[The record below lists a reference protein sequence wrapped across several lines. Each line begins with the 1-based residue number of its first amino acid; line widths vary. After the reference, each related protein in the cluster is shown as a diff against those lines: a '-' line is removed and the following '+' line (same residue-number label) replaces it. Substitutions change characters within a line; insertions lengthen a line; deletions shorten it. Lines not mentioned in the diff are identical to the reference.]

1 MFDAQ
6 DLQQPVITARD
17 VAMRRPVASSTGG
30 QLHLL
35 DRLTAIFRHRR
46 LAGTAF
52 VVVVGLLMLQTYST
66 IPLYRASAQ
75 VQIQDERTTSVG
87 QLSMNDPMFWQ
98 DSEQY
103 YNTQYAILQSRGLA
117 KRVVDRLQLQNHP
130 LFNGTAPQS
139 RGPLSVVRETRRSIG
154 RTVRRLF
161 SRTSEPAAPVQA
173 PAEETALEGALI
185 SQFLAGVAIVP
196 ERSTRLVSIV
206 YTSQDP
212 AFAALAANTLA
223 EEYAQQNLDLRLGTI
238 LKNLTWLGEEV
249 KRQEAKVR
257 EAEAAMT
264 RYRQEQ
270 NALSLEDRQNIVV
283 ARLNTLNDTVTRART
298 TRLQKEAVFNQLKSV
313 NSASDTADAFPV
325 IATNAGV
332 IEAKTRLNE
341 LIAQKAQLSSR
352 YLPGHPA
359 MAKIEAQID
368 SARAELNGQR
378 ARVIEAAR
386 NEYEAAVAEERS
398 FGGQLEAQKHAA
410 MDLDRKSGGYL
421 VLQREAE
428 SNRQIYQSLMQQ
440 EKELR
445 VISNSRTNNVQVM
458 DRAEVPGAPF
468 SPNARKDWFTA
479 ILAGLLVA
487 LGLAFGLEYLDDTVK
502 TPEDVTARLRLPM
515 LGLVPSIRGDRV
527 PLLSEPVP
535 HDFGEAFRSLRT
547 SLVFTSSSQGARVIA
562 VTSSQPLEGK
572 TTTAC
577 NLAMALALGGSRV
590 LLIDG
595 DMRRPGLH
603 KVVGVQNEVGLS
615 HVLVGQAR
623 LRDAVQRTHEANLF
637 VIAAGRMPPNPSEL
651 LASDR
656 MQQFVKNLQTGPF
669 DWVIVDTPPVL
680 AVTDAVLIARLVSG
694 LVFVIGS
701 EMTRRAHAERAIEM
715 LLPGKPKTIG
725 AVLNRVNFQRN
736 RYYYSRYY
744 GYHYH
749 NYYGHDSSA
758 A

>member
-1 MFDAQ
+1 M
-6 DLQQPVITARD
+6 
-17 VAMRRPVASSTGG
+17 
-30 QLHLL
+30 
-35 DRLTAIFRHRR
+35 
-46 LAGTAF
+46 
-52 VVVVGLLMLQTYST
+52 MLQTYST
-66 IPLYRASAQ
+66 VPMYRAVAQ
-75 VQIQDERTTSVG
+75 VQIQDERTTSVSALG
-87 QLSMNDPMFWQ
+87 MNDPLFWQ

-117 KRVVDRLQLQNHP
+117 KRVVNRLQLQNHP
-130 LFNGTAPQS
+130 LFNGTAPKS
-139 RGPLSVVRETRRSIG
+139 RGPLTVVRETRQSIG
-154 RTVRRLF
+154 RAVRGLL
-161 SRTSEPAAPVQA
+161 SRKSAVDAPVQA
-173 PAEETALEGALI
+173 PDETAIEGAII
-185 SQFLAGVAIVP
+185 SQFLGGVSIVP
-196 ERSTRLVSIV
+196 ERSTRLVSIL
-206 YTSQDP
+206 YTSTDP

-223 EEYAQQNLDLRLGTI
+223 EEYAQQNLDLRLETI
-238 LKNLTWLGEEV
+238 VKNLTWLGQEV

-257 EAEAAMT
+257 ETEAAMT
-264 RYRQEQ
+264 RYREEQ

-298 TRLQKEAVFNQLKSV
+298 TRLQKEAVFNQLKAVDPSV
-313 NSASDTADAFPV
+313 DAADSYPA

-341 LIAQKAQLSSR
+341 LNAQKAQLASR

-359 MAKIEAQID
+359 MAKIEAQIA

-378 ARVIEAAR
+378 ARVIESAR
-386 NEYEAAVAEERS
+386 NDYQAAVAEEQS
-398 FGGQLEAQKHAA
+398 FTGQLEAQKSAA

-428 SNRQIYQSLMQQ
+428 SNRQIYQALMQQ

-445 VISNSRTNNVQVM
+445 VVSNSRTNNVQVM

-468 SPNARKDWFTA
+468 LPNTRRDLFTA
-479 ILAGLLVA
+479 VMAGVLLA
-487 LGLAFGLEYLDDTVK
+487 LGLAFGLEYMDDTVK
-502 TPEDVTARLRLPM
+502 TPEDVTARLQLPM
-515 LGLVPSIRGDRV
+515 LGLVPSVRGERV
-527 PLLSEPVP
+527 PLLAEPVP

-547 SLVFTSSSQGARVIA
+547 SLVFTSSSRGSRVIA

-623 LRDAVQRTHEANLF
+623 LRDAVQQSSEENLF
-637 VIAAGRMPPNPSEL
+637 VISAGRMPPNPSEL

-656 MQQFVKNLQTGPF
+656 MQQFVKNLETGPF
-669 DWVIVDTPPVL
+669 DWVIIDTPPVL
-680 AVTDAVLIARLVSG
+680 AVTDAVLVARLVSG
-694 LVFVIGS
+694 VVFVIGS
-701 EMTRRAHAERAIEM
+701 EMTRRAHAERAVEV
-715 LLPGKPKTIG
+715 LLSGRPKTMG

-736 RYYYSRYY
+736 KYYYSRYY
-744 GYHYH
+744 GYHYQ
-749 NYYGHDSSA
+749 NYYGQDTA